1 MLKILERNENF
12 CIIKRSFWASFNIK
26 IIFFFWIHS
35 SKAWTRKNYISFH
48 GQWIGCVCVSWV
60 EILCVYFQVLSV
72 LAGCIRYECIFSGP
86 YAAGLF
92 CIKSGETRANMN
104 IHPWHIF
111 QYILSLFPINFNAN
125 DNRGEIAIFSG

>member
-12 CIIKRSFWASFNIK
+12 CIIIKRSFWASFNIK
-26 IIFFFWIHS
+26 IIFFFLNSFIKS
-35 SKAWTRKNYISFH
+35 LDAWKLYFFSRSMN
-48 GQWIGCVCVSWV
+48 WLCVCVM
-60 EILCVYFQVLSV
+60 CVYFQVLSV
-72 LAGCIRYECIFSGP
+72 LTGCIRYECISSGP
-86 YAAGLF
+86 YAVGPF

-125 DNRGEIAIFSG
+125 DNRGEIAILFG